1 MLTPFAIIDVCVKR
15 MFALVDCNSC
25 YASCEQI
32 FRPDLRNK
40 PVVVLSNNDGCIIA
54 RSSEAK
60 ALGIPDL
67 RPYFKVKHLLQ
78 RHRVAVFSSNFRL
91 YGDISH
97 RVMDTLRH
105 FSPNIEIYSI
115 DEMFLD
121 LTGIQHL
128 QHYGKNMK
136 NTLWQQIR
144 MPVSVGIAPSK
155 TLAKLANYAA
165 KNILKCQ
172 GVCLL
177 DNPKKW
183 QWLMQRTPVTQV
195 WGVGSR
201 IGKRLKEQSIYT
213 AWDLASSNPKTIRRH
228 FGVCLER
235 TIEELNGT
243 TCLDLE
249 DSPPD
254 KKQIYCSR
262 SFGNKP
268 SELDPL
274 LQAVGLYACRA
285 TEKLR
290 AQQHLVSTI
299 HVFIHTSP
307 YQPNYYSNSTVVKLP
322 YPTDDSRVVAANAK
336 QAVRKLYRP
345 GYKYLKSGVG
355 LIEITPKQYYQQ
367 DIFQPSQEKGA
378 DALMATLDKINQR
391 YGSGAAFLAGEGIR
405 QRWPM
410 RQQHRSPCYTTDWN
424 DLPKIKL

>member
-1 MLTPFAIIDVCVKR
+1 

-32 FRPDLRNK
+32 FRPDLRGK
-40 PVVVLSNNDGCIIA
+40 PVIVLSNNDGCIIA
-54 RSSEAK
+54 RSKEAK

-67 RPYFKVKHLLQ
+67 QAYFKVKHLVKQ
-78 RHRVAVFSSNFRL
+78 HRVTVFSSNFQL
-91 YGDISH
+91 YGDISQ

-121 LTGIQHL
+121 LTGMNCSLHD
-128 QHYGKNMK
+128 YGQTIKK
-136 NTLWQQIR
+136 ILWQQVR

-165 KNILKCQ
+165 KNIPKCQ

-177 DNPKKW
+177 DNPDKR
-183 QWLMQRTPVTQV
+183 QWLLQRVPVTKI

-201 IGKRLKEQSIYT
+201 TGKKLADLSIYT
-213 AWDLASSNPKTIRRH
+213 AEDLATSHPKTIRRH
-228 FGVCLER
+228 FSVCLER
-235 TIEELNGT
+235 TIEELNGRV
-243 TCLDLE
+243 CLELE
-249 DSPPD
+249 DIPHD

-268 SELDPL
+268 SELEPL
-274 LQAVGLYACRA
+274 LQAVGIYACRA
-285 TEKLR
+285 AEKLR
-290 AQQHLVSTI
+290 AQKYLVLTI

-322 YPTDDSRVVAANAK
+322 YPTDDSRAIAAKAR
-336 QAVRKLYRP
+336 QAVRSLFRP
-345 GYKYLKSGVG
+345 GYNYLKSGVG
-355 LIEITPKQYYQQ
+355 LIELMPKKYQQQ
-367 DIFQPSQEKGA
+367 DIFQMPQKENS
-378 DALMATLDKINQR
+378 DVLMKTLDNINQR
-391 YGSGAAFLAGEGIR
+391 YGQGSAFLAAEGIR
-405 QRWPM
+405 NRWPM

-424 DLPKIKL
+424 DLPIVKS